1 MDARLKYVVAV
12 ARNGSFTAAAD
23 DVGVTQSAITNSIA
37 DLEQQIGYAIFHRT
51 SRGSFLTEEGR
62 DFVDR
67 ASRLLDDTNELLQ
80 RPEKNTDPYA
90 GALRIGVGPASI
102 EWRLVPTLTLLL
114 RRHPSIRFDISGS
127 TFERTV
133 QLLRTGAI
141 DVALGFDAAFAD
153 WPDIRRTSIAPVRSC
168 HFVRKGHP
176 LLERRTLALRDL
188 TEFPYIGPSEGRPYG
203 VAIRKLFEDRGLDW
217 QHCVHTVD
225 YFPLV
230 KRIVER
236 SDAIGITSALYA
248 QGRTFQERFEEL
260 KVSDMMAPS
269 VMCCAT
275 RKRWEPKPAVRA
287 FIRAMKGTEAAV
299 AETAS
304 MPAS

>member
-12 ARNGSFTAAAD
+12 ARNGSFTAAAED
-23 DVGVTQSAITNSIA
+23 AGVTQSAITKSIA

-67 ASRLLDDTNELLQ
+67 ASRLLEDTKELLQ
-80 RPEKNTDPYA
+80 RPGKTTDHLA

-102 EWRLVPTLTLLL
+102 EWRLVPALNLLL
-114 RRHPSIRFDISGS
+114 RRHASIRFDISGS

-153 WPDIRRTSIAPVRSC
+153 WPDIRREPIAPVRSV
-168 HFVRKGHP
+168 HFVRQGHP
-176 LLERRTLALRDL
+176 LLSRPSLSLRDV
-188 TEFPYIGPSEGRPYG
+188 TDYPYISPSEGRPYG

-225 YFPLV
+225 YFPAV

-236 SDAIGITSALYA
+236 SDAIGITSAIYA
-248 QGRTFQERFEEL
+248 QSRSFQERFAILEL
-260 KVSDMMAPS
+260 SDMLPPS

-287 FIRAMKGTEAAV
+287 FIRAMKDS
-299 AETAS
+299 ETAVS
-304 MPAS
+304 EQSPIAQS